1 MRKPFLMTM
10 LLGAACGS
18 SMQTVEPT
26 PRPSP
31 DTGGYQATQPKA
43 EGWVPLGD
51 PVQITPIQQTIYV
64 SGHGGNI
71 GQLLVQGVSGEA
83 EIHQIQIEYMDKG
96 VKNVEVQRRFQP
108 GDGQVIE
115 LRDDR
120 PINKIIVFT
129 DPDSQGTFEIF
140 GA

>member
-1 MRKPFLMTM
+1 MTI
-10 LLGAACGS
+10 LLGAAIGCAPAS
-18 SMQTVEPT
+18 TSMEPA

-31 DTGGYQATQPKA
+31 ASGGFQAQQPRA
-43 EGWVPLGD
+43 EAWVPLGD
-51 PVQITPIQQTIYV
+51 PVEVTELQQTIYV

-71 GQLLVQGVSGEA
+71 GQLLIQGMTGEP
-83 EIHQIQIEYMDKG
+83 EIAQIQVEFMDDAMKR
-96 VKNVEVQRRFQP
+96 VDLQKRFRP

-120 PINKIIVFT
+120 PIKRIIVFI
-129 DPDSQGTFEIF
+129 DPSSSGTYKIF